1 MPQSRILVGHIGAAS
16 GLKGEVKIASF
27 TENPLAIAD
36 YGAVEIDGSPRRLV
50 ITSIRRAKS
59 GVIARF
65 EGVANRSEAERL
77 KGSRLYVPRERL
89 PRLKS
94 GSYYHADLIGLEV
107 RAGQKSL
114 GIVRSVVNYGAGD
127 LLNVE
132 AREGEEGIL
141 VPFRGAKVDL
151 GRKKIEVELAEG
163 FLEGLGGTDNAR
175 RSHGRA

>member
-1 MPQSRILVGHIGAAS
+1 MPQSRILVGQIGTAR

-36 YGAVEIDGSPRRLV
+36 YGALEIDGSPRRLV

-59 GVIARF
+59 AVIAQF
-65 EGVANRSEAERL
+65 EGVANRTEAERL
-77 KGSRLYVPRERL
+77 EGSRLYIPRHQL
-89 PRLKS
+89 PPLEK

-107 RAGQKSL
+107 SARQKCL

-127 LLNVE
+127 LLDVE
-132 AREGEEGIL
+132 ASEGGESIL

-151 GRKKIEVELAEG
+151 AGKLIEVELAED
-163 FLEGLGGTDNAR
+163 FLER
-175 RSHGRA
+175 E